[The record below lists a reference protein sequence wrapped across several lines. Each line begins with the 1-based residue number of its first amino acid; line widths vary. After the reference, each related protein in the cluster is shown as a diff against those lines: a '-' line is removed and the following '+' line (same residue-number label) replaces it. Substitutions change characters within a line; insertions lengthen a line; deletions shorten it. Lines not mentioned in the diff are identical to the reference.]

1 MTCRRGGAR
10 AAHGA
15 LRGLTLSALL
25 TFSAQLAHA
34 QSAHAQADPRASAA
48 TPAPRSD
55 SAAIALLERAG
66 RAYKGA
72 RTLRAAFT
80 QELVNPRTRTNLRS
94 TGEFFQKGDQFFAF
108 RFSAP
113 AEDRIVADGKVLWL
127 YSPSTAP
134 GQVFKLPRA
143 AGAGLDIAAS
153 VLTEPAKRYTVTAA
167 GDTTLDGRVVHGML
181 LVPRSSSA
189 PFLRAT
195 LWIDAES
202 ALVRRAAFTEASGLV
217 RTMTFTAIRTGATL
231 PRGVFTFTPP
241 AGVRVIDQAA
251 MLGGSVRP

>member
-1 MTCRRGGAR
+1 MSRAHLARCTILGALFVLSALPAQTQPPTQVPAQADAR
-10 AAHGA
+10 AA
-15 LRGLTLSALL
+15 SA
-25 TFSAQLAHA
+25 T
-34 QSAHAQADPRASAA
+34 PV

-55 SAAIALLERAG
+55 SASIALLERAG
-66 RAYKGA
+66 KAYRGA

-94 TGEFFQKGDQFFAF
+94 AGEFFQQGVQRIAF
-108 RFSAP
+108 KFSAP
-113 AEDRIVADGKVLWL
+113 AEDRIVSDGQVLWL

-153 VLTEPAKRYTVTAA
+153 VLTEPAKRYTVISA
-167 GDTTLDGRVVHGML
+167 GDTTLDGRAVRSML
-181 LVPRSSSA
+181 LVPRTAAA
-189 PFLRAT
+189 PFMRAT
-195 LWIDAES
+195 LWIDTES

-217 RTMTFTAIRTGATL
+217 RTLTFTKIRTGSTL

-241 AGVRVIDQAA
+241 EGVRVIDQAA

>member
-1 MTCRRGGAR
+1 MS
-10 AAHGA
+10 AAPVVRCAIIGA
-15 LRGLTLSALL
+15 LIVLSARPAQPQ
-25 TFSAQLAHA
+25 TDARSATATLAIPA
-34 QSAHAQADPRASAA
+34 QRN
-48 TPAPRSD
+48 D
-55 SAAIALLERAG
+55 SASIALLVRAG
-66 RAYKGA
+66 KAYKGA

-94 TGEFFQKGDQFFAF
+94 AGEFFQQGAQRFAF
-108 RFSAP
+108 KFSSP
-113 AEDRIVADGKVLWL
+113 AEDRVVSDGQVLWL
-127 YSPSTAP
+127 YSPSTAA

-167 GDTTLDGRVVHGML
+167 GDTTLDGLAVRSML
-181 LVPRSSSA
+181 LVPRAAGA
-189 PFLRAT
+189 PFMRAT
-195 LWIDAES
+195 LWIDTES

-217 RTMTFTAIRTGATL
+217 RTLTFTKIRTGSTL

-241 AGVRVIDQAA
+241 EGVRVIDQAA

>member
-1 MTCRRGGAR
+1 MSDRRG
-10 AAHGA
+10 AAMCAA
-15 LRGLTLSALL
+15 LVALLILSAPPAL
-25 TFSAQLAHA
+25 AQVEAR
-34 QSAHAQADPRASAA
+34 PPAA
-48 TPAPRSD
+48 AAPRSD
-55 SAAIALLERAG
+55 SASIALLERAG

-80 QELVNPRTRTNLRS
+80 QELLNPRTNSTLRS
-94 TGEFFQKGDQFFAF
+94 AGEFFQKGEQLFAF
-108 RFSAP
+108 RFNAP
-113 AEDRIVADGKVLWL
+113 AEDRIVSDGKVLWL

-153 VLTEPAKRYTVTAA
+153 VLTEPAKRYTVTAV
-167 GDTTLDGRVVHGML
+167 GDTTLDGRAVRGML
-181 LVPRSSSA
+181 LVPRASNA
-189 PFLRAT
+189 AFLRAT
-195 LWIDAES
+195 LWIDGEN

-217 RTMTFTAIRTGATL
+217 RTLTFTRVRTGTTL

-251 MLGGSVRP
+251 MLGGSGRP